1 MPLSIKLKKFTTA
14 SDIPTTSEIA
24 DGETA
29 VNTTDKKIYTR
40 VGSDIIEVA
49 NASSDGTFT
58 IVDDSSSTVTLNL
71 DTDSLTFTGGEG
83 IDTSISGD
91 VLTIAA
97 EDASTSNKGVASFS
111 SDNFAVSSG
120 AVTIKNG
127 GVANAELANST
138 VSFGGVELSLGGSDS
153 TPAFDLSDGTNYPT
167 SSLSGTITNA
177 QLAGSIA
184 NAKLANSSINFGG
197 VTLALGAS
205 DTTPAFNL
213 SDATDYPTSSL
224 TGTITNA
231 QLAGSIA
238 NSKLSNSGFTLVD
251 DSSTSTTISLG
262 ETLKI
267 QGTSNEVDTSVSGDT
282 ITIGL
287 PNNVTIAGN
296 LTVSGT
302 TTTIDTTNTVVSD
315 KLLELANGVTGTP
328 SGDTGIVIERG
339 DSNNAFIG
347 FDESADKFIVGTGT
361 FTGASTGDLSITT
374 GTLVANLEATTATLG
389 GSDIISTDNTKT
401 LTNKTIN
408 SASNTITITESN
420 ISDLGSYLENV
431 SEDTSPQLGGNLDL
445 NSNNITGTGNI
456 STTGTLSLTTT
467 TTGDSFLITTTEN
480 SSSAA
485 PVVTLKRNSS
495 SPADADYLGQIKF
508 KGENDND
515 QEVNY
520 AKITGKI
527 DDASD
532 GNERGLIEIA
542 MITGGSQEIVAR
554 FKHDGLFLNTGN
566 TLRFEGDGADAHELT
581 LKAADS
587 LDADRTATLP
597 NATGTIALEG
607 TVTSGSTSI
616 TSNLGSR
623 TFETESLDTPVGFI
637 TISIGGTNYK
647 LPYYSV

>member
-49 NASSDGTFT
+49 NASSGGGTFT

-167 SSLSGTITNA
+167 SSLS
-177 QLAGSIA
+177 
-184 NAKLANSSINFGG
+184 
-197 VTLALGAS
+197 
-205 DTTPAFNL
+205 
-213 SDATDYPTSSL
+213 
-224 TGTITNA
+224 GTITNA

-520 AKITGKI
+520 AKISGKI

-647 LPYYSV
+647 LPYYSVWL

>member
-49 NASSDGTFT
+49 NASSGGGTFT

-167 SSLSGTITNA
+167 SSLS
-177 QLAGSIA
+177 
-184 NAKLANSSINFGG
+184 
-197 VTLALGAS
+197 
-205 DTTPAFNL
+205 
-213 SDATDYPTSSL
+213 
-224 TGTITNA
+224 GTITNA

-520 AKITGKI
+520 AKISGKI

>member
-14 SDIPTTSEIA
+14 SDVPTTSELA

-29 VNTTDKKIYTR
+29 INTTDKKIYTR
-40 VGSDIIEVA
+40 VGSSIIEVA
-49 NASSDGTFT
+49 NIESR
-58 IVDDSSSTVTLNL
+58 
-71 DTDSLTFTGGEG
+71 
-83 IDTSISGD
+83 
-91 VLTIAA
+91 
-97 EDASTSNKGVASFS
+97 
-111 SDNFAVSSG
+111 
-120 AVTIKNG
+120 
-127 GVANAELANST
+127 T

-153 TPAFDLSDGTNYPT
+153 TPAFDLSDATNYPT
-167 SSLSGTITNA
+167 TSLS
-177 QLAGSIA
+177 
-184 NAKLANSSINFGG
+184 
-197 VTLALGAS
+197 
-205 DTTPAFNL
+205 
-213 SDATDYPTSSL
+213 
-224 TGTITNA
+224 GTITNA

-251 DSSTSTTISLG
+251 DSSTSISLG

-282 ITIGL
+282 LTVGL

-296 LTVSGT
+296 LTVNGT
-302 TTTIDTTNTVVSD
+302 TTTIDTTNTTVKDS
-315 KLLELANGVTGTP
+315 LLELN
-328 SGDTGIVIERG
+328 SGASSNSNDSGLIIERG
-339 DSNNAFIG
+339 STGNNAIFMW
-347 FDESADKFIVGTGT
+347 DESEDEFIVGT
-361 FTGASTGDLSITT
+361 
-374 GTLVANLEATTATLG
+374 TTATA
-389 GSDIISTDNTKT
+389 DSTGN
-401 LTNKTIN
+401 
-408 SASNTITITESN
+408 ITHSKADFEAAK
-420 ISDLGSYLENV
+420 
-431 SEDTSPQLGGNLDL
+431 
-445 NSNNITGTGNI
+445 ITGTQFELAN
-456 STTGTLSLTTT
+456 TTT
-467 TTGDSFLITTTEN
+467 NDSLLITTTED
-480 SSSAA
+480 SSNAG
-485 PVVTLKRNSS
+485 PVVSLKRNSS

-520 AKITGKI
+520 AKISGKI

-532 GNERGLIEIA
+532 GTERGLLEFA
-542 MITGGSQEIVAR
+542 LITGGSQEIVAR

>member
-14 SDIPTTSEIA
+14 SDVPTTSELA

-29 VNTTDKKIYTR
+29 INTTDKKIYTR
-40 VGSDIIEVA
+40 VGSSIIEVA
-49 NASSDGTFT
+49 NIESR
-58 IVDDSSSTVTLNL
+58 
-71 DTDSLTFTGGEG
+71 
-83 IDTSISGD
+83 
-91 VLTIAA
+91 
-97 EDASTSNKGVASFS
+97 
-111 SDNFAVSSG
+111 
-120 AVTIKNG
+120 
-127 GVANAELANST
+127 T

-153 TPAFDLSDGTNYPT
+153 TPAFDLSDATNYPT
-167 SSLSGTITNA
+167 TSLSGTITNA
-177 QLAGSIA
+177 QLAGA
-184 NAKLANSSINFGG
+184 
-197 VTLALGAS
+197 
-205 DTTPAFNL
+205 
-213 SDATDYPTSSL
+213 
-224 TGTITNA
+224 
-231 QLAGSIA
+231 IA

-282 ITIGL
+282 LTVGL

-296 LTVSGT
+296 LTVNGT
-302 TTTIDTTNTVVSD
+302 TTTIDTTNTTVKDS
-315 KLLELANGVTGTP
+315 LLELN
-328 SGDTGIVIERG
+328 SGASSNSNDSGLIIERG
-339 DSNNAFIG
+339 STGNNAIFMW
-347 FDESADKFIVGTGT
+347 DESEDEFIVGT
-361 FTGASTGDLSITT
+361 
-374 GTLVANLEATTATLG
+374 TTATA
-389 GSDIISTDNTKT
+389 DSTGN
-401 LTNKTIN
+401 
-408 SASNTITITESN
+408 ITHSKADFEAAK
-420 ISDLGSYLENV
+420 
-431 SEDTSPQLGGNLDL
+431 
-445 NSNNITGTGNI
+445 ITGTQFELAN
-456 STTGTLSLTTT
+456 TTT
-467 TTGDSFLITTTEN
+467 NDSLLITTTED
-480 SSSAA
+480 SSTAG
-485 PVVTLKRNSS
+485 PVVSLKRNSS

-520 AKITGKI
+520 AKISGKI

-532 GNERGLIEIA
+532 GAERGLLEFA
-542 MITGGSQEIVAR
+542 LITGGSQEIVAR

-616 TSNLGSR
+616 TTNLGAR

>member
-1 MPLSIKLKKFTTA
+1 
-14 SDIPTTSEIA
+14 
-24 DGETA
+24 
-29 VNTTDKKIYTR
+29 
-40 VGSDIIEVA
+40 
-49 NASSDGTFT
+49 
-58 IVDDSSSTVTLNL
+58 
-71 DTDSLTFTGGEG
+71 
-83 IDTSISGD
+83 
-91 VLTIAA
+91 
-97 EDASTSNKGVASFS
+97 
-111 SDNFAVSSG
+111 
-120 AVTIKNG
+120 
-127 GVANAELANST
+127 
-138 VSFGGVELSLGGSDS
+138 
-153 TPAFDLSDGTNYPT
+153 
-167 SSLSGTITNA
+167 
-177 QLAGSIA
+177 
-184 NAKLANSSINFGG
+184 
-197 VTLALGAS
+197 
-205 DTTPAFNL
+205 
-213 SDATDYPTSSL
+213 
-224 TGTITNA
+224 
-231 QLAGSIA
+231 
-238 NSKLSNSGFTLVD
+238 
-251 DSSTSTTISLG
+251 STSTTISLG

-554 FKHDGLFLNTGN
+554 FKHD
-566 TLRFEGDGADAHELT
+566 
-581 LKAADS
+581 
-587 LDADRTATLP
+587 
-597 NATGTIALEG
+597 
-607 TVTSGSTSI
+607 
-616 TSNLGSR
+616 
-623 TFETESLDTPVGFI
+623 
-637 TISIGGTNYK
+637 
-647 LPYYSV
+647 